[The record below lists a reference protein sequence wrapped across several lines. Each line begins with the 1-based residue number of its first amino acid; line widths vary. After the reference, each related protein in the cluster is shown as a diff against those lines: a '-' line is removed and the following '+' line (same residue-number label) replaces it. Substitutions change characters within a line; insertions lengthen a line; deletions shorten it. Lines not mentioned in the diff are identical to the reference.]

1 MVTKERIPSSPPI
14 IAPLAS
20 DVRRVTWSVMIPAYN
35 CSKYLADTIN
45 SVLQQDLGEDEM
57 QIEVVDDCSYDA
69 DVKTLVEQLGNG
81 RVTYFC
87 QEENVGSL
95 RNFETCINRA
105 RGKYIHLLH
114 GDDRVLPG
122 YYASIQN
129 EFEIFPEAGAIYSA
143 WRTIDE
149 SGTIVA
155 ERSEP
160 TKKAAILE
168 QSLLKLARLNLIQ
181 YVSIAVKREVY
192 EKVGSFYAAR
202 YGEDWLMWVTI
213 SKSFPIVFLP
223 KMLAEYRLHKTSI
236 TSDSLLTGEH
246 FDDIKK
252 IFGLTQTLLPPDRQ
266 KEVMLYAR
274 KDYAYY
280 SLQVTSDVWH
290 SIRRTRPVLKQVA
303 GLLNFYVDAHILKG
317 VGHLLSW
324 VAKEQVRRMFG
335 IKSKESDSQ

>member
-1 MVTKERIPSSPPI
+1 MVIKERIPTSPPI

-35 CSKYLADTIN
+35 CSKYLGDTIS

-57 QIEVVDDCSYDA
+57 QIEVIDDCSTDA
-69 DVKTLVEQLGNG
+69 DVKALVEQLGNG
-81 RVTYFC
+81 RVTYYC
-87 QEENVGSL
+87 QKENAGSL

-105 RGKYIHLLH
+105 RGKYVHLLH

-122 YYASIQN
+122 FYAGIQN
-129 EFEIFPEAGAIYSA
+129 EFRIFPEAGAVYSA

-149 SGTIVA
+149 SGSIVA
-155 ERSEP
+155 ERAEP
-160 TKKAAILE
+160 VKKAAILE

-181 YVSIAVKREVY
+181 YVSIVVKREVY

-223 KMLAEYRLHKTSI
+223 QMLAEYRLHKTSI

-252 IFGLTQTLLPPDRQ
+252 IFSLTQSQLPPERQ

-290 SIRRTRPVLKQVA
+290 TLKKTRPVLKQIA

-324 VAKEQVRRMFG
+324 VAKEKVKRILR
-335 IKSKESDSQ
+335 IKDKDTIS